1 LSAQFTIHTP
11 INEFIAGDVRRTGI
25 FEDLNIDSCCG
36 GHRTLAEACAEKGI
50 APEAILTRLMADPT
64 ESDSVA
70 AVVEGMDG
78 SLSEAVDHLLETHHK
93 YLKEALP
100 RLAALLDKVVN
111 AHVERHPELTTVRE
125 LFAELRA
132 DLEPHLMKEEQ
143 VLFPMIK
150 EIETS
155 SGTAEFHC
163 GSVQSP
169 IRVMQAEHEQALT
182 LFEKIRATTQN
193 FKMPEDGCE
202 SYRLLLIGLDELET
216 DTRLHIQKENEI
228 LFPQVLAYEENTN

>member
-1 LSAQFTIHTP
+1 LSAQFTIYTP
-11 INEFIAGDVRRTGI
+11 INDFIAGDVRRTGV

-36 GHRTLAEACAEKGI
+36 GHRTLAEACVENGMD
-50 APEAILTRLMADPT
+50 PEAVLNRLMADSP
-64 ESDSVA
+64 ENDPVA

-93 YLKEALP
+93 YLKETLP

-132 DLEPHLMKEEQ
+132 DMEPHLIKEEQ

-155 SGTAEFHC
+155 S
-163 GSVQSP
+163 
-169 IRVMQAEHEQALT
+169 
-182 LFEKIRATTQN
+182 
-193 FKMPEDGCE
+193 
-202 SYRLLLIGLDELET
+202 
-216 DTRLHIQKENEI
+216 
-228 LFPQVLAYEENTN
+228 